1 MRTIFAAAAATLL
14 ALPVL
19 AAKPDPGTTEFVD
32 KAATSDMFEIASS
45 KLAVERGN
53 DATKAFAQQMVT
65 DHTKTTNDIEG
76 LINGGKVA
84 AQLPAGMT
92 KAQDAKLKKLEALQ
106 GPAFDKQYDADQ
118 VAAHKEAV
126 ALFKGYSKSGK
137 NPELKAWT
145 AQTEPA
151 LEHHLAMAQALKN

>member
-1 MRTIFAAAAATLL
+1 
-14 ALPVL
+14 
-19 AAKPDPGTTEFVD
+19 
-32 KAATSDMFEIASS
+32 
-45 KLAVERGN
+45 
-53 DATKAFAQQMVT
+53 MVT
-65 DHTKTTNDIEG
+65 DHTKTTNDIKG

-84 AQLPAGMT
+84 AQPPAGMT
-92 KAQDAKLKKLEALQ
+92 KAQEAKLKKLEALQ